1 MEATRDE
8 GLELMITK
16 ASFRASKDDTRW
28 RVPWIAGSGGLA
40 CLGLSFGLA
49 GNPAEVA
56 SAYLVACLFFL
67 SLALGGLFFVLVQ
80 FVTRAGWSVSLRRHA
95 EHVMATIPVLGLL
108 LVPLSAHLASLYPWA
123 RGEVPGVALPAWQKA
138 YFAPAF
144 FSARAC
150 SYVLVWAG
158 LAWWFRRLSLKQDE
172 TRDPEV
178 TRRLQQASAP
188 ALILYAITV
197 SFAALDWIMSLESG
211 WYSTIFGVYFFAG
224 CVVGFL
230 ALLAVTLGFQRG
242 HVVPGPAVGPG
253 QLHDVGKLLFGFVAF
268 WAYIAFSQYLLIWY
282 ASLPEETVFYGTRL
296 GPGWVGLTRLVAVGH
311 FVLPFFFLLPAEVKR
326 RGLLLGSA
334 GLWLLAMHY
343 LDLYWLVMP
352 AVRGVRAAPRW
363 FDLSTAVGVGGVFLA
378 ALGVLMRR
386 GAAIPIGDPRLPESL
401 APR

>member
-1 MEATRDE
+1 M
-8 GLELMITK
+8 MW
-16 ASFRASKDDTRW
+16 W
-28 RVPWIAGSGGLA
+28 RIPWITGSAGLA
-40 CLGLSFGLA
+40 CLSLSLGLT
-49 GNPAEVA
+49 NDPAEVA

-67 SLALGGLFFVLVQ
+67 SLGLGGLFFVLVQ
-80 FVTRAGWSVSLRRHA
+80 FATRAGWSVSLRRCA

-108 LVPLSAHLASLYPWA
+108 LVPLSGGLGLLYPWA
-123 RGEVPGVALPAWQKA
+123 RGETPAVALPAWQAA

-144 FSARAC
+144 FFARAF
-150 SYVLVWAG
+150 SYVLVWTV
-158 LAWWFRRLSLKQDE
+158 LAWWFRGLSLKQDE

-178 TRRLQQASAP
+178 TRRLQRASAP

-197 SFAALDWIMSLESG
+197 SFAALDWIMSLERG

-230 ALLAVTLGFQRG
+230 ALLAVVLALPPENGISS
-242 HVVPGPAVGPG
+242 HAVGPG

-282 ASLPEETVFYGTRL
+282 ASLPEETVFYGRRL
-296 GPGWVGLTRLVAVGH
+296 GPGWVGLTRLLAVGH
-311 FVLPFFFLLPAEVKR
+311 FVLPFFFLLAADVKR
-326 RGLLLGSA
+326 KGVTLAGA

-343 LDLYWLVMP
+343 LDLYWLVTP
-352 AVRGVRAAPRW
+352 AVRGEHAAPSW
-363 FDLSTAVGVGGVFLA
+363 VHLSTAVGVGFVFLA

-401 APR
+401 APKHV